1 MGEGEGGEGI
11 VLIKKKP
18 KACGRVAAVFVNV
31 SNTHAAHPPRSPTPA
46 GIEPSAKEWRE
57 GGGRRSGEI

>member
-1 MGEGEGGEGI
+1 
-11 VLIKKKP
+11 VLIKKKA
-18 KACGRVAAVFVNV
+18 KARGPVAAVFVNV
-31 SNTHAAHPPRSPTPA
+31 FTHAAHPPRSSTPA